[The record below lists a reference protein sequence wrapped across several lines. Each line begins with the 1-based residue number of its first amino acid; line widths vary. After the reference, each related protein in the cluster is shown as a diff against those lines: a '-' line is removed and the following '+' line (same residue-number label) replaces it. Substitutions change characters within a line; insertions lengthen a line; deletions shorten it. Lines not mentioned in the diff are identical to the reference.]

1 LASSSSPCLEG
12 SKPSRAFF
20 ILSGEHASLP
30 RAEVKALL
38 EAQGGA
44 WRVLEEGAS
53 FIRVEAP
60 LKHCVEAARRA
71 AMVNECC
78 QELAACR
85 AELEEALEA
94 VRSLDWSWLGR
105 RSFAVRVEKKG
116 AGPWAFSSMEL
127 ERAVG
132 AAIGRAWPEA
142 KVDLKLPDVMVR
154 VLAVEGRMLIG
165 IRLVKAERRRFEER
179 RPRRRPF
186 FHPSALE
193 AKLARLYVNLARAK
207 PGDAL
212 LDPFSGTGGI
222 LVEAFMVGCFP
233 LGIDVD
239 PTMAAGAKENV
250 KAFKG
255 CAGLIVGD
263 ARKPPV
269 HRVDCIAT
277 DPPYGKASS
286 THGLSAAELMASF
299 LPAAAEVLPKGG
311 HLCLAVPSWVEVEEL
326 ASSAGFSLVERHEL
340 RVHGSLTRVIAVL
353 KR

>member
-1 LASSSSPCLEG
+1 
-12 SKPSRAFF
+12 
-20 ILSGEHASLP
+20 
-30 RAEVKALL
+30 
-38 EAQGGA
+38 
-44 WRVLEEGAS
+44 VLEEGAS

-60 LKHCVEAARRA
+60 LEHCAEATRRA
-71 AMVNECC
+71 AMVIECC

-94 VRSLDWSWLGR
+94 AKSLDWSWLGR

-132 AAIGRAWPEA
+132 AVVGRAWPEA
-142 KVDLKLPDVMVR
+142 RVDLRAPDVVVR
-154 VLAVEGRMLIG
+154 VLVAGDRLLIG
-165 IRLVKAERRRFEER
+165 ACLVKAERGKFEER

-207 PGDAL
+207 PGDTL

-250 KAFKG
+250 RAFKG
-255 CAGLIVGD
+255 CAGLVVGD
-263 ARKPPV
+263 ARRPPV

-286 THGLSAAELMASF
+286 THGLNAAELMASF
-299 LPAAAEVLPKGG
+299 LPAAAEVLAKGG
-311 HLCLAVPSWVEVEEL
+311 HMCFAVPSWVEVEEL
-326 ASSAGFSLVERHEL
+326 ASSAGYSLVERHEL
-340 RVHGSLTRVIAVL
+340 RVHGSLTRVIVVL
-353 KR
+353 RR